1 MAIKDPSNTPVPPNE
16 KERLKSL
23 LSYNLLDTLPE
34 QQFDRLTR
42 LAASICGVP
51 IALVSLIDE
60 DRQWF
65 KSNFGLDATETPRNI
80 SFCQYAIM
88 DKQIFEVTDAT
99 QDKRFEKNP
108 FVTGDPNIRFY
119 AGQPLITPDGFA
131 LGTLCVIDRIPKNL
145 SESQKES
152 LRLLA
157 EEVVDNII
165 ARREHQNLKRN
176 TTLLNDA
183 QRIANLG
190 AWELDLATGKTI
202 WTDEVYIIHEVD
214 KDFDHNKVNGIEFY
228 HPSDRS
234 VISQAINKTIE
245 QLVPFDVTCRFITA
259 KSNHRWVRASGY
271 PIVLDRKVTHV
282 FGMLQDITDQK
293 QKEQEIRNIT
303 NAVDASSLVSM
314 TDSKGIIVKVNH
326 LFCEISGY
334 SEAELLG
341 QNHRI
346 INSGYHDKPFWQ
358 DLWKTISSGKIWKGE
373 IKNRAKDGSEYWVY
387 SVINPIFDESGK
399 ITHYLSIRK
408 DITSRKKVELEL
420 KAAQQKLDSIF
431 VEMDDVVWSVSLPDY
446 KMLFMTPSAVRLYEI
461 SYEDFME
468 DNTFWEKVIY
478 EDDKQ
483 VINKIYKQLS
493 EQGHYH
499 EEYRIVTRSGKI
511 KWISNK
517 GKVIHDALG
526 LPIRLDGYVSDISE
540 NKFNEQYL
548 KESEAN
554 LLEAQSIAKMGR
566 WELDLIFNRLHWSD
580 SVFEIFEINKEKFG
594 ATYEGFLSTIHPDD
608 RDLVNNAYTHS
619 LESKQPYEIVHRL
632 QMGDGRI
639 KWLKENCR
647 TDYDAE
653 GKALRSVGIVQDI
666 SLQKEAELDIIQTK
680 EKYQSLIQ
688 NIPGITYRCKF
699 DADWTMLFMS
709 GEVVQV
715 CGYPAN
721 DFINNAVRS
730 YGSLVHPDDQDW
742 TAREVT
748 RCIDQNITWDFEYRT
763 LHQDGSVLWFYEKG
777 LAIRNEKNEVVYLD
791 GFILDVTNRKRAEL
805 ELEKTKNFLAQTNQV
820 ARVGG
825 WEFNNLTGEI
835 TWSDTI
841 CEIHEVPHG
850 YVPIFDE
857 MANFYTPESWTQ
869 LEKAI
874 QQIQI
879 SGTPYDLELQIKTAK
894 SRLLWVRA
902 IGNAEFEDGKCIRM
916 FGVLQ
921 DIDTDKKNRLRIQK
935 SEEALKNAQQIAKM
949 GSWELDF
956 LTNEIVWTEEL
967 YKMYGF
973 DPKLPPPPYTEHMKL
988 FTTESWELLSK
999 SLEQT
1004 REKGIPYELE
1014 LRTIRK
1020 DKTNGWMWVRGE
1032 AIFDNRDQI
1041 IGLRGAA
1048 QDISDRKEV
1057 EELAHQTALR
1067 LDLATKAASIG
1078 VWDYNIVENKLVWDD
1093 QMYVLFGINQNAFS
1107 GIYEA
1112 WRSSLH
1118 PEDRERSEREVELAI
1133 KGEKE
1138 FNTEFR
1144 IVWPDN
1150 SVRHIRA
1157 LATVI
1162 RDSDNQPIRL
1172 VGTNWDITQ
1181 EKLLAQ
1187 SLVTAKQAAEKA
1199 NKAKSEFL
1207 ANMSHEIRTPL
1218 NGVIGFTELLKN
1230 TPLSHVQ
1237 QTYVDNANVSGHT
1250 LLGVINDI
1258 LDFSKIEAGM
1268 LEFELIKTD
1277 MFELVEN
1284 CVDIVKYSASKKH
1297 LEVLLNIDTNMPR
1310 YGMVDPIRLKQV
1322 ITNLLSNAVKFTGT
1336 GEVELKIAYE
1346 SQQNGMGNFIIS
1358 VRDTGIGI
1366 TEEQKGKLF
1375 KAFSQADG
1383 SITRKYGGT
1392 GLGLVI
1398 SEMIVNKF
1406 GGKIQLDSKQGEGST
1421 FWFEIVTRTEDGE
1434 KPFIGSIDKI
1444 ERCLIIDDNANN
1456 RLILERMLETLGIQ
1470 SESSDNGLTALKMLE
1485 QSKPFDL
1492 IICDYHMPYIDG
1504 LETIRLI
1511 REQLKLTPEKQPII
1525 LLHSSSDD
1533 AEIVNRSNE
1542 LGVRFNLVKPVKMG
1556 DLAAYLRQ
1564 IHAPDFDIK
1573 KSNLSES
1580 LDATLHKE
1588 QVSILIA
1595 EDVEM
1600 NIFLLKTILYEFLPK
1615 ANFIEAS
1622 SGQEALIKFKENK
1635 PDLIFMDVQM
1645 PEMDGLEATR
1655 EIRKLEQ
1662 ISSNQVPIIA
1672 LTAGA
1677 FKEDEEKC
1685 LSAGMTDFLTKPIA
1699 QENIKLIIS
1708 KYLSSYALNNTELF
1722 DREGLIQNIGNK
1734 DVIDK
1739 LLAQAQT
1746 NCIPKLKELGELIG
1760 KKDSTGTARMLHNI
1774 KGIALNLHCKGMARI
1789 TGEMEMI
1796 LKEPEGMELLP
1807 EQFEMLLAEWEKVKK
1822 IMNE

>member
-1 MAIKDPSNTPVPPNE
+1 MQRPEMKVPSPPNE
-16 KERLKSL
+16 KERLKAL
-23 LSYNLLDTLPE
+23 QSYNLLDTLPE

-51 IALVSLIDE
+51 IALVSLVDK
-60 DRQWF
+60 DRQLF
-65 KSNFGLDATETPRNI
+65 KSNVGLDATETPRNI
-80 SFCQYAIM
+80 SFCQHAIM

-99 QDKRFEKNP
+99 NDKRFEQNP
-108 FVTGDPNIRFY
+108 LVTGAPNIRFY
-119 AGQPLITPDGFA
+119 AGYPLVTPDGFT
-131 LGTLCVIDRIPKNL
+131 LGTLCVMDRIPKNL
-145 SESQKES
+145 TESQKES
-152 LRLLA
+152 LQLLA

-165 ARREHQNLKRN
+165 ARREHKELKRN

-183 QRIANLG
+183 QRIANMG

-202 WTDEVYIIHEVD
+202 WTDEVYSIHEVD

-228 HPSDRS
+228 HPSDRP
-234 VISQAINKTIE
+234 VISQALNKTIE

-271 PIVLDRKVTHV
+271 PIVLDGKVT
-282 FGMLQDITDQK
+282 FLIGMLQDITDQK
-293 QKEQEIRNIT
+293 QKEQEIRDIT
-303 NAVDASSLVSM
+303 NAVDANSLVSM
-314 TDSKGIIVKVNH
+314 TDNKGNIVKINQR
-326 LFCEISGY
+326 FCEISGY

-346 INSGYHDKPFWQ
+346 INSGYHDKSFWQ
-358 DLWKTISSGKIWKGE
+358 DLWKTISSGKVWKGE
-373 IKNRAKDGSEYWVY
+373 VKNRAKDGSEYWVS
-387 SVINPIFDESGK
+387 SVINPIFDETGK
-399 ITHYLSIRK
+399 IIYYLSIRQN
-408 DITSRKKVELEL
+408 ITDRKKVELEL
-420 KAAQQKLDSIF
+420 EAAKQKLDSIF
-431 VEMDDVVWSVSLPDY
+431 VEMEDVVWSVSLPDY
-446 KMLFMTPSAVRLYEI
+446 KMLFMTPSAVKLYEI
-461 SYEDFME
+461 PYEEFMA

-478 EDDKQ
+478 ENDKP
-483 VINKIYKQLS
+483 VIDKIYKQLS
-493 EQGHYH
+493 EKGHYH

-517 GKVIHDALG
+517 GKVIHDAQG
-526 LPIRLDGYVSDISE
+526 VPTRLDGYISDISE
-540 NKFNEQYL
+540 NKFAEQYL

-554 LLEAQSIAKMGR
+554 LKEAQTIARIGR
-566 WELDLIFNRLHWSD
+566 WELDLVFNRLHWSD
-580 SVFEIFEINKEKFG
+580 SVFEIFEIDKEKFH
-594 ATYEGFLSTIHPDD
+594 ATYEGFLNTIHPDD
-608 RDLVNNAYTHS
+608 RDLVNNAYSHS
-619 LESKQPYEIVHRL
+619 LETKQPYEIVHRL
-632 QMGDGRI
+632 QMNDGRI

-647 TDYDAE
+647 TDYDTE
-653 GKALRSVGIVQDI
+653 GKALRSVGVVQDI
-666 SLQKEAELDIIQTK
+666 TESK
-680 EKYQSLIQ
+680 
-688 NIPGITYRCKF
+688 
-699 DADWTMLFMS
+699 
-709 GEVVQV
+709 
-715 CGYPAN
+715 
-721 DFINNAVRS
+721 
-730 YGSLVHPDDQDW
+730 
-742 TAREVT
+742 
-748 RCIDQNITWDFEYRT
+748 
-763 LHQDGSVLWFYEKG
+763 
-777 LAIRNEKNEVVYLD
+777 
-791 GFILDVTNRKRAEL
+791 
-805 ELEKTKNFLAQTNQV
+805 
-820 ARVGG
+820 
-825 WEFNNLTGEI
+825 LTEI
-835 TWSDTI
+835 
-841 CEIHEVPHG
+841 
-850 YVPIFDE
+850 
-857 MANFYTPESWTQ
+857 
-869 LEKAI
+869 
-874 QQIQI
+874 
-879 SGTPYDLELQIKTAK
+879 
-894 SRLLWVRA
+894 
-902 IGNAEFEDGKCIRM
+902 
-916 FGVLQ
+916 
-921 DIDTDKKNRLRIQK
+921 RIQK

-949 GSWELDF
+949 GSWELD
-956 LTNEIVWTEEL
+956 LRTNEVIWTEEL

-988 FTTESWELLSK
+988 FTSESWELLSK

-1004 REKGIPYELE
+1004 GEKGIPYELE

-1020 DKTNGWMWVRGE
+1020 DKTNGWMWARGE
-1032 AIFDNRDQI
+1032 AIFDNRNHI

-1093 QMYVLFGINQNAFS
+1093 QMYVLFGINKNAFS

-1162 RDSDNQPIRL
+1162 RDSDNQPLRL
-1172 VGTNWDITQ
+1172 VGTNWDITK
-1181 EKLLAQ
+1181 ERLLAE

-1230 TPLSHVQ
+1230 TPLSHIQ
-1237 QTYVDNANVSGHT
+1237 QTYVDNANVSGYT

-1268 LEFELIKTD
+1268 LELELIKTD

-1284 CVDIVKYSASKKH
+1284 CVDIVKYSAAKKH

-1346 SQQNGMGNFIIS
+1346 SQQNGMGYFIIS

-1383 SITRKYGGT
+1383 STTRKYGGT

-1421 FWFEIVTRTEDGE
+1421 FWFKITTETEDSE
-1434 KPFIGSIDKI
+1434 KPFLGNIDKI
-1444 ERCLIIDDNANN
+1444 KRCLILDDNANN
-1456 RLILERMLETLGIQ
+1456 QLILERMLETFGIE

-1485 QSKPFDL
+1485 QSKPFDI
-1492 IICDYHMPYIDG
+1492 IICDYHMPCIDG

-1511 REQLKLTPEKQPII
+1511 REKLKLTPEKQPII

-1556 DLAAYLRQ
+1556 DLAAYLSQ
-1564 IHAPDFDIK
+1564 IHKPGFDNK
-1573 KSNLSES
+1573 KSNNRNS
-1580 LDATLHKE
+1580 TLQNQ

-1595 EDVEM
+1595 EDVDM
-1600 NIFLLKTILYEFLPK
+1600 NIILLKAMLSKLLPN
-1615 ANFIEAS
+1615 AVFIEANT
-1622 SGQEALIKFKENK
+1622 GTEALRKYKTEPI
-1635 PDLIFMDVQM
+1635 DLIFMDVQM
-1645 PEMDGLEATR
+1645 PEMDGLDVTR
-1655 EIRKLEQ
+1655 EIRKLELP
-1662 ISSNQVPIIA
+1662 SGKHLPIIA

-1677 FKEDEEKC
+1677 FKEDEENC
-1685 LSAGMTDFLTKPIA
+1685 LSAGMTDFLTKPVK
-1699 QENIKLIIS
+1699 QENIKSIIS
-1708 KYLSSYALNNTELF
+1708 KYLNSNTQDNTEHF

-1734 DVIDK
+1734 DIVDK

-1746 NCIPKLKELGELIG
+1746 NCILKLTELGELIN
-1760 KKDSTGTARMLHNI
+1760 KNDYAGTARVLHHV
-1774 KGIALNLHCKGMARI
+1774 KGIALNLYFRGMARI
-1789 TGEMEMI
+1789 TRDMEMK

-1822 IMNE
+1822 IIG